1 MNENDNKKK
10 PLGKVDVRK
19 KALRIR
25 DLGDKMRSAVTLFE
39 RAQQK
44 FESGEDSYQE
54 WQNISKILAIQM
66 KDVEHFQAVA
76 THNMGIIH
84 AGRKEYVKAKEKLEK
99 ALELDPNYAV
109 AHYNMALVYKKLN
122 DMEKCKHH
130 LARAKELGYER
141 NKSGS

>member
-1 MNENDNKKK
+1 MSEKGNTKK
-10 PLGKVDVRK
+10 PLGKVDVKK
-19 KALRIR
+19 KALRIQ

-66 KDVEHFQAVA
+66 KDVEHFLAVA

-84 AGRKEYVKAKEKLEK
+84 AGRKEYVKAREKLEK
-99 ALELDPNYAV
+99 ALELDPDYAV